1 MRPRVRS
8 ALVHLTLPID
18 SDMISKLFKSRS
30 SAKTNQPRIPDGRR
44 VYAVGDIHGCADLL
58 DELIGLIEADEHA
71 RGPAETTIVFL
82 GDIVD
87 RGPAS
92 AAVIDRLRHLAA
104 ARADVRF
111 LLGNHEEI
119 FLGALD
125 GEPKALRLFCRIGGR
140 ETILSYGMD
149 ATEYERL
156 DYEELVHRIDALV
169 PDEHREF
176 LRRFED
182 MIVIGDYA
190 FVHAGVRPDTPLNL
204 QRTSDL
210 RWIRDPFLDHRSTL
224 EKTIVHG
231 HTMTDEVE
239 RRGHRIGIDTGA
251 YASGRL
257 TALGLEG
264 SETWSLQTATDPAGR
279 ADQVGAK

>member
-1 MRPRVRS
+1 
-8 ALVHLTLPID
+8 
-18 SDMISKLFKSRS
+18 MISKLFKSRNA
-30 SAKTNQPRIPDGRR
+30 AKANQPAIPDGRR

-58 DELIGLIEADEHA
+58 DQLIVLIEADELA
-71 RGPAETTIVFL
+71 RGPAETTLIFL

-92 AAVIDRLRHLAA
+92 AAVIDRLRGLAT
-104 ARADVRF
+104 ARPDVRF

-140 ETILSYGMD
+140 ETILSYGMEP
-149 ATEYERL
+149 TEYDRL
-156 DYEELVHRIDALV
+156 DYEELVHRVDQLV
-169 PDEHREF
+169 PDEHQEF
-176 LRRFED
+176 LRAFED

-190 FVHAGVRPDTPLNL
+190 FVHAGVRPDTPLDL

-231 HTMTDEVE
+231 HTMTDEIE
-239 RRGHRIGIDTGA
+239 RRTHRIGIDTGA
-251 YASGRL
+251 YSSGRL
-257 TALGLEG
+257 TALGLQG
-264 SETWSLQTATDPAGR
+264 TETWALQTGVRTEPG
-279 ADQVGAK
+279 

>member
-1 MRPRVRS
+1 
-8 ALVHLTLPID
+8 
-18 SDMISKLFKSRS
+18 MISKLFKSRS
-30 SAKTNQPRIPDGRR
+30 VTKANLSHIPKGRR
-44 VYAVGDIHGCADLL
+44 VYAVGDIHGRADLL
-58 DELIGLIEADEHA
+58 DELITLIEADENA
-71 RGPAETTIVFL
+71 RGAAETTLIFL

-92 AAVIDRLRHLAA
+92 SAVIDRLRGLAA
-104 ARADVRF
+104 TREDVRF

-119 FLGALD
+119 FLGALE

-140 ETILSYGMD
+140 ETVLSYGME
-149 ATEYERL
+149 AAEYERL
-156 DYEELVHRIDALV
+156 DYEELVQRLEDLV
-169 PDEHREF
+169 PDEHRDF
-176 LRRFED
+176 LAKFED

-190 FVHAGVRPDTPLNL
+190 FVHAGVRPDTPLDL
-204 QRTSDL
+204 QRTNDL

-257 TALGLEG
+257 TALGLENA
-264 SETWSLQTATDPAGR
+264 ETWSLQTGTPTSAR
-279 ADQVGAK
+279 SE